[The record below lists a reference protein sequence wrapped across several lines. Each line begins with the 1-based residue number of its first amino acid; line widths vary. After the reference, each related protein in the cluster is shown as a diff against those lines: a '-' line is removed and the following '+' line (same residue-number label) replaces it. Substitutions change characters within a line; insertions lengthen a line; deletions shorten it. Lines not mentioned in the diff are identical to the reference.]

1 MTEHS
6 SRRNSLTS
14 MSTTASSQN
23 NISVHD
29 LSTDNLI
36 AVDSKFVKKPTK
48 KFPNSNGISPKL
60 LSDTSFRSPPSGGS
74 SFYSKEGVYYF
85 PNGEVFRPRTTPA
98 KEIDQT
104 RYILI
109 LHQQSPKI
117 LFTS

>member
-1 MTEHS
+1 MTEHN

-60 LSDTSFRSPPSGGS
+60 LSDTSFVVLLVAVVPFILKKEYIISLMVK
-74 SFYSKEGVYYF
+74 YS
-85 PNGEVFRPRTTPA
+85 
-98 KEIDQT
+98 DQEQ
-104 RYILI
+104 
-109 LHQQSPKI
+109 HQQKK
-117 LFTS
+117 

>member
-1 MTEHS
+1 MTEHN

-85 PNGEVFRPRTTPA
+85 LMV
-98 KEIDQT
+98 KYSDQEQ
-104 RYILI
+104 
-109 LHQQSPKI
+109 HQQKK
-117 LFTS
+117 

>member
-1 MTEHS
+1 MTEHN

-60 LSDTSFRSPPSGGS
+60 LSDTSFRSPLVAVVP
-74 SFYSKEGVYYF
+74 FILKKE
-85 PNGEVFRPRTTPA
+85 
-98 KEIDQT
+98 
-104 RYILI
+104 YII
-109 LHQQSPKI
+109 S
-117 LFTS
+117 